1 MDGVLYELTLLESRN
16 VIRTASAI
24 AFTILYYDYVL
35 TFSEEVARYWG
46 TRMSS
51 MSLLFFVNRYLSLIA
66 HIPIIVEFYWA
77 DSNSLYGYHQLL
89 SGVTQVIVG
98 VMQLVR
104 TYALYGKSRR
114 VLLSL
119 FMLCGAGC
127 LVSAWAV
134 AMAWEAGRTQAPRHP
149 SVQTQAE
156 RGVCDLTMSRIQGQY
171 LAAVWASVLIFD
183 AVVFTLTAVQV
194 LRDGKP
200 WPGGLSARMLR
211 DGTLYFGILFV
222 CHLTNILTCLVAQV
236 KPPRSAFFPSPTS
249 TLTSPPGSAQR
260 VYRGVSVTAT
270 NIISTSMI
278 SRLMLDIRDPRLLDG
293 WCEYSLDGGGIP
305 PNLDFT
311 PLERGGSR
319 C

>member
-1 MDGVLYELTLLESRN
+1 MDGVLYESTILESRN
-16 VIRTASAI
+16 MIRTASAI
-24 AFTILYYDYVL
+24 AFTILYYDYAL
-35 TFSEEVARYWG
+35 TFREEVERYWG

-51 MSLLFFVNRYLSLIA
+51 MSLLFFVNRYLSLFA
-66 HIPIIVEFYWA
+66 HVPIIVEFYWA
-77 DSNSLYGYHQLL
+77 DSQSAYHQLL
-89 SGVTQVIVG
+89 SGVTQVVVG

-114 VLLSL
+114 ILLSL

-134 AMAWEAGRTQAPRHP
+134 AMAWEAG
-149 SVQTQAE
+149 QTQASRNPSAQTRIAIE

-171 LAAVWASVLIFD
+171 LAAVWACVLIFD
-183 AVVFTLTAVQV
+183 AAVFTLTAVQV

-211 DGTLYFGILFV
+211 DGAILFV
-222 CHLTNILTCLVAQV
+222 CHLTNILTCL
-236 KPPRSAFFPSPTS
+236 
-249 TLTSPPGSAQR
+249 R

-293 WCEYSLDGGGIP
+293 FCECSFDDDGDGGGGGGGEFDGVV
-305 PNLDFT
+305 PNLDFAG
-311 PLERGGSR
+311 PMRSLGRGGSW